1 MSMIQEGEE
10 GGERD
15 WGKGEIRI
23 DGGLNSEKAKENDES
38 TWRNLIQYI
47 RAKGSNE
54 NVKKNKGKLVF

>member
-38 TWRNLIQYI
+38 TWRNLI
-47 RAKGSNE
+47 
-54 NVKKNKGKLVF
+54 